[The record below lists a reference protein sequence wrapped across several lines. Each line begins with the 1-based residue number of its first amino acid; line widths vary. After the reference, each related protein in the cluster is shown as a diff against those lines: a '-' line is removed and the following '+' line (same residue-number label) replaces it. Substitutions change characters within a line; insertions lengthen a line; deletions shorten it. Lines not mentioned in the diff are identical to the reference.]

1 MLEWSWEFCTPN
13 VLLSTFGAFLMFTC
27 IKGPVCELVEPPV
40 PEPVEGPV
48 EPVEGPVISKLA
60 RLTYGMYLMHMFFLA
75 PIAGWIVAGD
85 PANPIIPVA
94 LAIPT
99 IALLSFACSALT
111 TWLLSFLPGSKY
123 LVGTE

>member
-13 VLLSTFGAFLMFTC
+13 VLLSTFGAFIMFTC
-27 IKGPVCELVEPPV
+27 IKGPVGELVEP
-40 PEPVEGPV
+40 
-48 EPVEGPVISKLA
+48 PVISKLA

-94 LAIPT
+94 LAIPA